1 MMDRHV
7 CRPTAT
13 RYSVDA
19 MPYSWD
25 TPDRRRL
32 TLWPHR
38 SLTPGGFAAF
48 FGITFLLLMVPVLLN
63 LGSPVLWM
71 LLPFVLGALALTWA
85 LVRRNGR
92 DRGAILEVLTV
103 TSDAAELVRTDP
115 GGGRRNWKANP
126 YWVRVQL
133 WPTGGPVENY
143 LTLKGGD
150 REVEIGAF
158 LSPDERIALKPEL
171 EDALRRA

>member
-1 MMDRHV
+1 
-7 CRPTAT
+7 
-13 RYSVDA
+13 
-19 MPYSWD
+19 MPYAWD

-32 TLWPHR
+32 TLWPNR

-48 FGITFLLLMVPVLLN
+48 FGITFALLMVPLLVH
-63 LGSPVLWM
+63 LGRPTLWV

-92 DRGAILEVLTV
+92 DRQTIREVLTL
-103 TSDAAELVRTDP
+103 SGDRAELVRTDP
-115 GGGRRNWKANP
+115 GGGRRDWHANP
-126 YWVRVQL
+126 FWVRVAL
-133 WPTGGPVENY
+133 APSGGPVENY
-143 LTLKGGD
+143 LTLKGGG

-158 LSPDERIALKPEL
+158 LSPEERAALKPEL